1 MEKEKIVSENSD
13 KKIELKNSIANIK
26 ENGRKAHMVL
36 RALNHKLRQSI
47 ISRLDEK
54 DQLREDQLWENQ
66 LWKFKKNDLLR
77 VTDLYILLRQK
88 QPVMSQHLAILR
100 KQNIIKD
107 LKDWKEI
114 YYFINDKRIWEIKN
128 AIEKCLYSERKD
140 NKNDKE

>member
-54 DQLREDQLWENQ
+54 DQLREDQL
-66 LWKFKKNDLLR
+66 
-77 VTDLYILLRQK
+77 
-88 QPVMSQHLAILR
+88 
-100 KQNIIKD
+100 
-107 LKDWKEI
+107 
-114 YYFINDKRIWEIKN
+114 
-128 AIEKCLYSERKD
+128 
-140 NKNDKE
+140 